1 MRLYVFSGLLCTLA
15 LNTPHV
21 LATSH
26 GDYDDVLK
34 PHAHS
39 ISALFADEELDAS
52 FEREENAIYGICAEL
67 SFSLSHG
74 HLDRSRPH
82 KRVRMLR
89 EGLEEVRSSS
99 RYKRV
104 RTAHEEALELGHG
117 IPALPGQN
125 PSPLLSAKDCRITTQ
140 RLLEESRN
148 PKIPTEKAVQLLE
161 TAKAHALHV
170 LIRAFPDATAQD
182 HVIAAD
188 ILHDACDYE
197 WAKKFYEHA
206 IRRDANIPRATY
218 LRLLGMY
225 EDDADLE
232 DAERVLGMLVN
243 HPTHA
248 KPKDQTRLDAIRQ
261 MIREDESLHA
271 HALQNGLYGGQPA
284 NLEDDFS
291 TTEDDLSEL

>member
-1 MRLYVFSGLLCTLA
+1 MRLYFFSGLLCALA

-21 LATSH
+21 LATAN
-26 GDYDDVLK
+26 GDYDNVLR
-34 PHAHS
+34 PQTPP
-39 ISALFADEELDAS
+39 ISALFADEKLDAA
-52 FEREENAIYGICAEL
+52 FQREEDAIHGICADL

-74 HLDRSRPH
+74 GLVRPKPH

-104 RTAHEEALELGHG
+104 RTAHEEALEQDHT

-125 PSPLLSAKDCRITTQ
+125 PSPLLSAQDCRITTQ
-140 RLLEESRN
+140 RLLEEIRN
-148 PKIPTEKAVQLLE
+148 PKTPTQMAVQLLE
-161 TAKAHALHV
+161 TAKAHALHTI
-170 LIRAFPDATAQD
+170 IRAFPSATAQD

-188 ILHDACDYE
+188 ILYDACDYD

-206 IRRDANIPRATY
+206 IVRDANVPRALY
-218 LRLLGMY
+218 LRLLSIY

-248 KPKDQTRLDAIRQ
+248 KPKDQTRLDAIRA
-261 MIREDESLHA
+261 MIREDESVHA
-271 HALQNGLYGGQPA
+271 RALQNGLYGGQPA
-284 NLEDDFS
+284 NLDN
-291 TTEDDLSEL
+291 DLSTIKENCPEF

>member
-1 MRLYVFSGLLCTLA
+1 MRLYFFSGLLCALA

-21 LATSH
+21 LATAN
-26 GDYDDVLK
+26 GDYDDVLR
-34 PHAHS
+34 PDTPPV
-39 ISALFADEELDAS
+39 SALFADEELDEP
-52 FEREENAIYGICAEL
+52 FQREEDPIYGICADL
-67 SFSLSHG
+67 SFSLSHEG
-74 HLDRSRPH
+74 LVRPRPH

-104 RTAHEEALELGHG
+104 RTAHEEALELGHW

-125 PSPLLSAKDCRITTQ
+125 PSPLLSAQDCRITTQ
-140 RLLEESRN
+140 RLLEEIRS
-148 PKIPTEKAVQLLE
+148 PKTPTEKAVQLLE

-188 ILHDACDYE
+188 ILFDACDYDG
-197 WAKKFYEHA
+197 AKKFYEHA
-206 IRRDANIPRATY
+206 IARDANVPRAIY

-232 DAERVLGMLVN
+232 DAERIAKMLVS

-248 KPKDQTRLDAIRQ
+248 KPKDQTRLDAIRE
-261 MIREDESLHA
+261 MIREDESVHA
-271 HALQNGLYGGQPA
+271 YALQNGLYGRQTA
-284 NLEDDFS
+284 NLD
-291 TTEDDLSEL
+291 DDLSTIKENCPEF